1 MNRQGG
7 YPMEHQEITLR
18 HIASKCLLCH
28 NAKCDQACKKNFHP
42 SSLLRSVR
50 FQNMEGAEKYIK
62 KDICLSCSGD
72 CEKACIHFDEK
83 VAIRKAISCLPD
95 YPESENDP
103 SLEIEFMGVKC
114 ENPFFLSSSVVA
126 SNYEMCARALE
137 MGWGGIV
144 YKTIGF
150 YVPEE
155 VSPRFSAVTKDDTPF
170 IGFKNLEQI
179 SEHTVEENFA
189 ILAKLKKNYP
199 NKVIVA
205 SIMGQSEEEWTK
217 LATLAQKAG
226 CDIIECNFSCPQMT
240 KKKMGSAIGAD
251 EKMVYLLSKAVRKG
265 TSLPILAKMTPNLTD
280 MVPPAVEAIRGGADG
295 IAAINT
301 VKCITNVDLSTME
314 GDPNVDGK
322 TSVSGYSGKAVKPIA
337 LRFIYDLAS
346 DEELKNVP
354 LSGIGGIET
363 WQDALEFLALG
374 CRNVQV
380 TTAVMQYG
388 YRIID
393 DLIDGTKNYLSSHH
407 LGSLDDIIGK
417 GIENIVTPDKLSRNS
432 MVYPLFDKEKCIGC
446 GRCYLSCLDGGH
458 QALRMVD
465 DHPQIDGRKCVGCLL
480 CSLVCPVNAISS
492 SKRVSKVKKSIL

>member
-1 MNRQGG
+1 MK
-7 YPMEHQEITLR
+7 HQETILR
-18 HIASKCLLCH
+18 SIAAKCLLCH
-28 NAKCDQACKKNFHP
+28 NAKCDQACKRDFHP
-42 SSLLRSVR
+42 SSFLRSVR
-50 FQNMEGAEKYIK
+50 FLNVEGAASFID
-62 KDICLSCSGD
+62 KDVCLACSGD
-72 CEKACIHFDEK
+72 CEKACIHFDGNVEIK
-83 VAIRKAISCLPD
+83 KAIQCLPSFPLSKED
-95 YPESENDP
+95 S

-150 YVPEE
+150 YIPEE
-155 VSPRFSAVTKDDTPF
+155 VSPRFSSVKKDDTPF

-179 SEHTVEENFA
+179 SEKSVEENFA
-189 ILAKLKKNYP
+189 ILSRLKKNYP

-217 LATLAQKAG
+217 LASLAQEAG

-240 KKKMGSAIGAD
+240 KTRMGSAVGAD
-251 EKMVYLLSKAVRKG
+251 EKMVHLLTKAVRKG
-265 TSLPILAKMTPNLTD
+265 TSLPILAKMTPNITD
-280 MVPPAVEAIRGGADG
+280 MVLPAIQAIKGGADG

-301 VKCITNVDLSTME
+301 VKCITNVNLDTME

-346 DEELKNVP
+346 EEMLRNVP

-363 WQDALEFLALG
+363 WQDALEFMALG

-380 TTAVMQYG
+380 TTSIMQYG
-388 YRIID
+388 YRIIE
-393 DLIDGTKNYLSSHH
+393 DLISGTKNYLRSHH
-407 LGSLDDIIGK
+407 FSSLDEIVGR
-417 GIENIVTPDKLSRNS
+417 GIMNIVMPSKLSRDS

-458 QALRMVD
+458 QAIEMVD
-465 DHPQIDGRKCVGCLL
+465 DHPKLDGRKCVGCLL
-480 CSLVCPVNAISS
+480 CSLVCPVMAISS
-492 SKRVSKVKKSIL
+492 SKRVPKVKK